1 MFDSTLN
8 SCFVLTE
15 KDAIRKNVCSM
26 SEKNKL
32 GINKGVKK
40 VLNEHSKSYQIMR
53 TSLQDRCLTKQ
64 GLEHMPFLPAALV
77 AMHKVLVLSGP

>member
-15 KDAIRKNVCSM
+15 KDAIREKVCSM

-32 GINKGVKK
+32 GIYNGVKK
-40 VLNEHSKSYQIMR
+40 VLKEHQEEHSKYDQSML
-53 TSLQDRCLTKQ
+53 TPLQL
-64 GLEHMPFLPAALV
+64 AI
-77 AMHKVLVLSGP
+77 